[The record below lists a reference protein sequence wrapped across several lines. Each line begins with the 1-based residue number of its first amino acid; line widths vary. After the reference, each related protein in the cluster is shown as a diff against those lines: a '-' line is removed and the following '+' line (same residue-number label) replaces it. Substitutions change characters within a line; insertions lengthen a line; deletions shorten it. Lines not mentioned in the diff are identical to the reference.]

1 MSNPPAGSERPGSS
15 DDAGTAMPLT
25 TKIANLVISVVLI
38 AAAAAAIAATAD
50 FPKSMLAADVGAAR
64 FPIIHAG
71 ALILL
76 CLILIANTLRAPTAP
91 AADGQ
96 TSVGIA
102 GYAGVAL
109 GMLATAACIGAME
122 QVGYGP
128 ATAVYMAVIMALM
141 GQRSPVWNP
150 VLAVGVTALIYGV
163 FHYVLQVPLPVG
175 SLFE

>member
-15 DDAGTAMPLT
+15 DDSGNAMPMT

-38 AAAAAAIAATAD
+38 AIAASAIAATGD

-76 CLILIANTLRAPTAP
+76 CLILIANTLRAPTAATATGKAP
-91 AADGQ
+91 
-96 TSVGIA
+96 VGIA

-109 GMLATAACIGAME
+109 GMLATAACIAAME
-122 QVGYGP
+122 HVGYGI
-128 ATAVYMAVIMALM
+128 ATAAYMAVIMALM
-141 GQRSPVWNP
+141 GQRSPLWNP
-150 VLAVGVTALIYGV
+150 VLAVGVTALVYGV
-163 FHYVLQVPLPVG
+163 FHYALQVPLPVG

>member
-15 DDAGTAMPLT
+15 DDFGNAVPLT
-25 TKIANLVISVVLI
+25 TKIANLVIAVVLI
-38 AAAAAAIAATAD
+38 AIAASAIAATSD

-64 FPIIHAG
+64 FPIIHSG

-96 TSVGIA
+96 ARVGIA

-109 GMLATAACIGAME
+109 GMLATAACIAAME
-122 QVGYGP
+122 HVGYGP

-150 VLAVGVTALIYGV
+150 VLAVGVTALVYGV
-163 FHYVLQVPLPVG
+163 FHYMLQVPLPVG

>member
-1 MSNPPAGSERPGSS
+1 MSNAPARGEGPGF
-15 DDAGTAMPLT
+15 GNAMPMS
-25 TKIANLVISVVLI
+25 TKIANLVIAVVLI
-38 AAAAAAIAATAD
+38 AIAASAIAATGD
-50 FPKSMLAADVGAAR
+50 FPKSMLATDVGSAR

-91 AADGQ
+91 ADTGDAP
-96 TSVGIA
+96 VGIA

-109 GMLATAACIGAME
+109 GMLATAGCIAAME
-122 QVGYGP
+122 YVGYGV

-150 VLAVGVTALIYGV
+150 VLAVGVTAIVYGV
-163 FHYVLQVPLPVG
+163 FHYALQVPLPVG

>member
-15 DDAGTAMPLT
+15 DDSGNTMPLT

-38 AAAAAAIAATAD
+38 AIAASAIAATGD

-91 AADGQ
+91 AGTGEAP
-96 TSVGIA
+96 VGIA

-109 GMLATAACIGAME
+109 GMLATAGCIAAME
-122 QVGYGP
+122 HVGYGI
-128 ATAVYMAVIMALM
+128 ATAAYMAVIMALM
-141 GQRSPVWNP
+141 GQRSPLWNP
-150 VLAVGVTALIYGV
+150 VLAVGVTAIVYGRR
-163 FHYVLQVPLPVG
+163 PG
-175 SLFE
+175 ACTST

>member
-1 MSNPPAGSERPGSS
+1 MSNAPAGGEGPGF
-15 DDAGTAMPLT
+15 GNAMPLT

-38 AAAAAAIAATAD
+38 AIAASAIAATGD

-71 ALILL
+71 ALIVL
-76 CLILIANTLRAPTAP
+76 CLILIANTLRTPTAP
-91 AADGQ
+91 AATGEAP
-96 TSVGIA
+96 VGIA

-109 GMLATAACIGAME
+109 GMLATAGCIVAME
-122 QVGYGP
+122 YVGYGV

-150 VLAVGVTALIYGV
+150 VLAVGVTAIVYGV
-163 FHYVLQVPLPVG
+163 FHYALQVPLPVG

>member
-1 MSNPPAGSERPGSS
+1 MSNAPARS
-15 DDAGTAMPLT
+15 DASRQSDAIPMT

-38 AAAAAAIAATAD
+38 AIAASAIATTAD
-50 FPKSMLAADVGAAR
+50 FPKSMLATDVGAAR

-76 CLILIANTLRAPTAP
+76 SLILIANTLRAPTA
-91 AADGQ
+91 AAEGGPP
-96 TSVGIA
+96 VGVA

-109 GMLATAACIGAME
+109 GMLATAGCIAAME
-122 QVGYGP
+122 YVGYGP

-141 GQRSPVWNP
+141 GQRSPLWNP
-150 VLAVGVTALIYGV
+150 VLAVGVTGLIYAV
-163 FHYVLQVPLPVG
+163 FHYALLVPLPVG